1 MWSADVARG
10 AQLARAALFGGWR
23 DILDVVVL
31 ARTVKPSHRRCK
43 CAAETAEADCGVH
56 AVGDTTSGVM
66 ARRLAGFP
74 RAVVQLTVYRL
85 FSSKEIRCNF
95 RKAADP
101 RLISEVRLHHAEI
114 HRKARQRTRGGRVFA
129 LVALHQRKVPTLKRF
144 MRSARH

>member
-1 MWSADVARG
+1 MCTRSVI
-10 AQLARAALFGGWR
+10 LPAASWLVGLQAF
-23 DILDVVVL
+23 LV
-31 ARTVKPSHRRCK
+31 PSC
-43 CAAETAEADCGVH
+43 
-56 AVGDTTSGVM
+56 SS
-66 ARRLAGFP
+66 L
-74 RAVVQLTVYRL
+74 YRL